1 MVHSLSITPLPEFA
15 QRPSAKHQSDACC
28 SLSLRVRVRVRRKHS
43 VEQTTCS
50 RSRRLLSIA
59 FLRVATVTL
68 SLVLSLFAAG
78 CQTASSLRD
87 AQDTFNR
94 AAAAEN
100 ALRSDLDRPL
110 DDGGSETMIG
120 LGAVR
125 SGYASA
131 LLLLNRIVSESSDK
145 LRNDQLLG
153 DALTLKALC
162 EWRLGQ
168 FSNAVATVQSAQ
180 SAAAD
185 QLFPRHRALLRAL
198 PGLIKTDQ
206 AYQKIM
212 ERKPLTEIE
221 QLLVSGNGAVADLQA
236 AREGV
241 DRDHPVQIFLLQA
254 QLAAYRN
261 FTVAEFR
268 LNNNATVPVEHP
280 ARTRANTQL
289 KELDRL
295 CKAASVGPNLVNY
308 WQKLCALDFP

>member
-1 MVHSLSITPLPEFA
+1 MNATH
-15 QRPSAKHQSDACC
+15 RPIPSD
-28 SLSLRVRVRVRRKHS
+28 K
-43 VEQTTCS
+43 
-50 RSRRLLSIA
+50 RLLIA
-59 FLRVATVTL
+59 FPRVAVVTL
-68 SLVLSLFAAG
+68 GLVLSLFAAG
-78 CQTASSLRD
+78 CQTVSSLRD

-100 ALRSDLDRPL
+100 ALRSDLNRPL
-110 DDGGSETMIG
+110 DGGGADTMIG
-120 LGAVR
+120 LGSAR
-125 SGYASA
+125 CGYASA
-131 LLLLNRIVSESSDK
+131 LLLLNRIISESSDK

-168 FSNAVATVQSAQ
+168 FSNAVATAQSAQ

-185 QLFPRHRALLRAL
+185 QLFPRDRALLRAL

-212 ERKPLTEIE
+212 ERKPLPEIE
-221 QLLVSGNGAVADLQA
+221 QLLVSGNGAVADVQA

-241 DRDHPVQIFLLQA
+241 DRDHPVQVFLLQA

-268 LNNNATVPVEHP
+268 LNNNATVPLDHP
-280 ARTRANTQL
+280 ARVKASTQL
-289 KELDRL
+289 RELDRL
-295 CKAASVGPNLVNY
+295 CKASGAGPNLVNY

>member
-1 MVHSLSITPLPEFA
+1 MNATH
-15 QRPSAKHQSDACC
+15 RPIPSD
-28 SLSLRVRVRVRRKHS
+28 K
-43 VEQTTCS
+43 
-50 RSRRLLSIA
+50 RLLIA
-59 FLRVATVTL
+59 FPRVAVVTL
-68 SLVLSLFAAG
+68 GLVLSLFAAG
-78 CQTASSLRD
+78 CQTVSSLRD

-185 QLFPRHRALLRAL
+185 QLFPRDRALLRAL

>member
-87 AQDTFNR
+87 APDTFNR

-100 ALRSDLDRPL
+100 TLRSDLNEPL
-110 DDGGSETMIG
+110 HGGGADTMIG

-131 LLLLNRIVSESSDK
+131 LVVLNRITTESAAK

-168 FSNAVATVQSAQ
+168 FSNAVATAQSAQ

-185 QLFPRHRALLRAL
+185 QLFPRDRALLRAL

-212 ERKPLTEIE
+212 ERKPLAEIE
-221 QLLVSGNGAVADLQA
+221 QLLVSGNGAVADLQT

-261 FTVAEFR
+261 FTVVEFR

-308 WQKLCALDFP
+308 WQKLCAPDFP

>member
-1 MVHSLSITPLPEFA
+1 MNAIHRPLPSLL
-15 QRPSAKHQSDACC
+15 RQS
-28 SLSLRVRVRVRRKHS
+28 L
-43 VEQTTCS
+43 
-50 RSRRLLSIA
+50 
-59 FLRVATVTL
+59 VTL

-78 CQTASSLRD
+78 CQTVSSLRE

-100 ALRSDLDRPL
+100 ALRLDLNRPL
-110 DDGGSETMIG
+110 DGAGADTMIG
-120 LGAVR
+120 FGAVR
-125 SGYASA
+125 NGYSSA
-131 LLLLNRIVSESSDK
+131 LLVLNRITSESADK

-168 FSNAVATVQSAQ
+168 FSKAIATAQ
-180 SAAAD
+180 STQNAAAD
-185 QLFPRHRALLRAL
+185 QLFPRDRALLRAL

-212 ERKPLTEIE
+212 ERKPLPEIE
-221 QLLVSGNGAVADLQA
+221 QLLVSGNGAVADVQE

-241 DRDHPVQIFLLQA
+241 DRDHPVQTFLLQA

-261 FTVAEFR
+261 YTVAVFR
-268 LNNNATVPVEHP
+268 LNNNGAVPVDHP
-280 ARTRANTQL
+280 ARAKANTHL

-295 CKAASVGPNLVNY
+295 CKATGVSPNLVNY
-308 WQKLCALDFP
+308 WQKLCGLDMP

>member
-1 MVHSLSITPLPEFA
+1 MNAGRRSLPSLS
-15 QRPSAKHQSDACC
+15 
-28 SLSLRVRVRVRRKHS
+28 RKS
-43 VEQTTCS
+43 G
-50 RSRRLLSIA
+50 L
-59 FLRVATVTL
+59 TL
-68 SLVLSLFAAG
+68 SFALLFLAAG
-78 CQTASSLRD
+78 CQTVSSLRD

-100 ALRSDLDRPL
+100 ALRTDLNRPL
-110 DDGGSETMIG
+110 ESGGADTMIG

-131 LLLLNRIVSESSDK
+131 LLLLNRITSESADK

-168 FSNAVATVQSAQ
+168 FSNAVATAQSAQ

-185 QLFPRHRALLRAL
+185 QLFPRDRALLRAL

-221 QLLVSGNGAVADLQA
+221 QLLVSGNGAVTDLQA
-236 AREGV
+236 AREVV

-268 LNNNATVPVEHP
+268 LNDNATVPVEHP
-280 ARTRANTQL
+280 ARTKANTQL

-295 CKAASVGPNLVNY
+295 CKASGAGPNLVNY